1 MTIAAVSW
9 ILVAFIMGRAQ
20 VAMGR
25 VALIVNVVIT
35 ISLNTWKTCQQE
47 SLFRPN

>member
-1 MTIAAVSW
+1 MNGVVLWIMAVFVMSGVQV
-9 ILVAFIMGRAQ
+9 LV
-20 VAMGR
+20 GR
-25 VALIVNVVIT
+25 VALTVNVVMT